1 MTREEEICKA
11 AKVDDIGEVSDGF
24 HTFNSLYEQRMILFA
39 ALVKVYKDK
48 SWKSD
53 RHEDGEYCFG
63 GGWFIV
69 GIDTPEGSYT
79 YHYKNEYWDLFDC
92 IILPRA
98 KHWDGHTE
106 ADAEVRLMSLKP
118 ELKPKHG
125 HWIPLNEKDCKC
137 SICGKIIFTSGYDKT
152 NKALIAKAT
161 NPYCRFCGAKMDGG
175 VSNMKYYIIY
185 EELYDSSSIHTMA
198 RFICIVE
205 HKEIAE
211 DFCKKNSRFYYEEVV
226 IRED

>member
-1 MTREEEICKA
+1 MTDEMRAREKVICEV

-39 ALVKVYKDK
+39 ALVKAYKDK
-48 SWKSD
+48 SWKSY

-79 YHYKNEYWDLFDC
+79 YHYENKYWDMFDC
-92 IILPRA
+92 TDLPRA

-118 ELKPKHG
+118 ERKTG
-125 HWIPLNEKDCKC
+125 NWIPCSERLPEIGQSVLLSVGGMYSAEGCLREDGDWAQFRWDAIQRKDMVGAWKPLPEPYQ
-137 SICGKIIFTSGYDKT
+137 GKVKSD
-152 NKALIAKAT
+152 AKAQ
-161 NPYCRFCGAKMDGG
+161 N
-175 VSNMKYYIIY
+175 
-185 EELYDSSSIHTMA
+185 
-198 RFICIVE
+198 
-205 HKEIAE
+205 
-211 DFCKKNSRFYYEEVV
+211 
-226 IRED
+226 